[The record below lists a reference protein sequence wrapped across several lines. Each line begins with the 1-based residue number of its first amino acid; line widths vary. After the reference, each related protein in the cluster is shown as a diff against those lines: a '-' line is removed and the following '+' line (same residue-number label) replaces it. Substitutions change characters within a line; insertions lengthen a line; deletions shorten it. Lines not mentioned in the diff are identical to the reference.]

1 MAQSSIVDLLISYK
15 FTQIIATPWTEMAAY
30 KLGIIDENG
39 KILKP
44 RATLRTTEEKKAYP
58 SVFYTLT
65 WNIKRLI
72 ELNSPCLLGKGINM
86 VNRPEVA
93 IRTMLLKE
101 CCESDVSDASL
112 IESLVSNEL
121 SRRGYEPEAINEDA
135 HPVALEAGTYL
146 IRGRRITLESQLLPT
161 DRFFGYPIYR
171 VGSMPFTIHDVKEDA
186 PANAVGNASGGG
198 HIAGVSPREEPPG
211 RKGIL
216 FKRLRRKSRLNKG

>member
-30 KLGIIDENG
+30 KLGIIDESG
-39 KILKP
+39 RILKP
-44 RATLRTTEEKKAYP
+44 RATLKTTEEKNAYP

-93 IRTMLLKE
+93 IRTLLLKE
-101 CCESDVSDASL
+101 CCGGDVTDPKLIETLVSD
-112 IESLVSNEL
+112 EL
-121 SRRGYEPEAINEDA
+121 NRRGYDPMAINEDA
-135 HPVALEAGTYL
+135 HPVAIEAGTYL
-146 IRGRRITLESQLLPT
+146 IRGRRITLEQQLLPT

-171 VGSMPFTIHDVKEDA
+171 IDAMPFTIHDVKEDA

-198 HIAGVSPREEPPG
+198 HIAGASPQQEPPG

-216 FKRLRRKSRLNKG
+216 FKRLRRKRPQGRG

>member
-30 KLGIIDENG
+30 KLGIIDGNG

-44 RATLRTTEEKKAYP
+44 RATLRTEEEKKAYP

-72 ELNSPCLLGKGINM
+72 EINSPCLLGKGINM

-93 IRTMLLKE
+93 IRTLLLHE
-101 CCESDVSDASL
+101 WCENDVTNPKL
-112 IESLVSNEL
+112 IETLVLDEL
-121 SRRGYEPEAINEDA
+121 NRRGYDPVAINEDA
-135 HPVALEAGTYL
+135 HPVAIEAGTYL
-146 IRGRRITLESQLLPT
+146 IRGRRITLEQQLLPT

-171 VGSMPFTIHDVKEDA
+171 VDAMPFTIHDVKEDA

-198 HIAGVSPREEPPG
+198 HIAGASPQQEPPG

-216 FKRLRRKSRLNKG
+216 FKRLRRKRPQGRV